1 MSKGGAASTFVTAG
15 AVVAMVESIEGVDSV
30 IGVGFGF
37 WRFGRG
43 ELGGEVAD
51 IVVVKGIVQRDGDGV
66 GRRVD
71 APGVRVEYCPLMVS
85 DIRTIRILKH
95 IFMKPVG
102 LHYQRTKCEFPQ
114 HVFS

>member
-1 MSKGGAASTFVTAG
+1 
-15 AVVAMVESIEGVDSV
+15 MVESIEGVDSV

-51 IVVVKGIVQRDGDGV
+51 IVVVKGIVQRDGDGG

-71 APGVRVEYCPLMVS
+71 AKGSRRVLPLKWS
-85 DIRTIRILKH
+85 LI
-95 IFMKPVG
+95 
-102 LHYQRTKCEFPQ
+102 YAQY
-114 HVFS
+114 VF